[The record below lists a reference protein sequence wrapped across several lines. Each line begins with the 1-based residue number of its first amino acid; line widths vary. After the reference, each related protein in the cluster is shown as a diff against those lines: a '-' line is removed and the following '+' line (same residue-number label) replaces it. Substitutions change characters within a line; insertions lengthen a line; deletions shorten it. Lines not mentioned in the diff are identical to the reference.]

1 MKDTVKMN
9 PLIKSEPDNSIN
21 RLRQEELNVTK
32 TRYTELFK
40 ESADAMLIISKN
52 RFIDCNKA
60 TVDMLGYNNKTE
72 FLDTH
77 PSELSPPKQPDGKN
91 SLTKADR
98 MMQLA
103 QENGNHRF
111 EWDHV
116 RANGEVFPVE
126 VLLTT
131 ISSEEHGELFHTVW
145 RDITQRK
152 QAQRLEEAISAL
164 ARKLTAII
172 DMKEIAMVA
181 AKSIRSY
188 FESDAIS
195 INYIDHKAL
204 INRGVYTEDTP
215 IGATEPT
222 EFEPLSTP
230 FEKLDPDSIQG
241 TPAPKLLNRPKEALS
256 KKPLGR
262 PFGEI
267 DRRSASL
274 LFAPIMWD
282 NTKVGEVTAQSYTL
296 NKYSEKS
303 LNQLQM
309 FANQIGGAFLRALV
323 SENLLQEHEELL
335 RNQSRLKMS
344 QELAHVGTWENDAEK
359 GSSYW
364 SDELYKIYDIDP
376 KVNVRLKHLLDRIHP
391 DDVELFHDEVKTKA
405 PIRTDYRIILP
416 DGTIRYI
423 HEELG
428 KPDLKD
434 GVAVVERGSAQD
446 ISRLKNAENQ
456 LFQSQKLEALGT
468 MVGGIAHELNNV
480 LQGVFLYGGILESQ
494 LPQDENIQTSF
505 KAIMSGHD
513 RAHKIISQIMAF
525 SRQSETNFEVQDI
538 KPILM
543 EAIDFQ
549 KALTASQIEIIGNI
563 GESSGLVR
571 CDSTQLRQI
580 IMNLCN
586 NAIDAMP
593 DGGKLD
599 ISMIET
605 RPSHELLLKDTDDKE
620 NVFLEINVSDTGSG
634 MDKDTLQKI
643 FDPFF
648 TTKEVGKGTGLGLS
662 LVHGM
667 VEQLGGNITATSTI
681 GKGSTFKILLPSV
694 DKKHSSGDGD
704 NT

>member
-1 MKDTVKMN
+1 
-9 PLIKSEPDNSIN
+9 
-21 RLRQEELNVTK
+21 
-32 TRYTELFK
+32 
-40 ESADAMLIISKN
+40 
-52 RFIDCNKA
+52 
-60 TVDMLGYNNKTE
+60 
-72 FLDTH
+72 
-77 PSELSPPKQPDGKN
+77 
-91 SLTKADR
+91 
-98 MMQLA
+98 
-103 QENGNHRF
+103 
-111 EWDHV
+111 
-116 RANGEVFPVE
+116 
-126 VLLTT
+126 
-131 ISSEEHGELFHTVW
+131 
-145 RDITQRK
+145 
-152 QAQRLEEAISAL
+152 
-164 ARKLTAII
+164 
-172 DMKEIAMVA
+172 
-181 AKSIRSY
+181 
-188 FESDAIS
+188 
-195 INYIDHKAL
+195 
-204 INRGVYTEDTP
+204 
-215 IGATEPT
+215 
-222 EFEPLSTP
+222 
-230 FEKLDPDSIQG
+230 
-241 TPAPKLLNRPKEALS
+241 
-256 KKPLGR
+256 
-262 PFGEI
+262 
-267 DRRSASL
+267 
-274 LFAPIMWD
+274 
-282 NTKVGEVTAQSYTL
+282 
-296 NKYSEKS
+296 
-303 LNQLQM
+303 
-309 FANQIGGAFLRALV
+309 
-323 SENLLQEHEELL
+323 
-335 RNQSRLKMS
+335 MS